1 MTRATQIA
9 ILDANNA
16 RCKEIMISKS
26 NDYANE
32 DVLSNFKLVAKL
44 EGSTPVKD
52 IFGHIANKVVRLGNL
67 LGNDKSPLNESV
79 SDSASDLINYLHL
92 LTMAIQEGEVLKSD
106 PYTSS
111 QNENFDN
118 FLKGPIDPYHIH
130 LPILSGVNPYHIIE
144 TATKTEAPIQAKLNS
159 HIKNFKLKLDADNER
174 LNNPPKTVFEF
185 PKSKIDKND
194 PFAIPADYD
203 KFTEDEK
210 ADFLFDYLH
219 IKQGKHVNVD
229 VENHMTLNKKTKN
242 AITDNMNGK
251 IIPFCDVDKN
261 YRDELDPKN
270 YPKGP
275 VTTKT
280 EAPTVNHI
288 SQVEKT
294 KLAHEKKS
302 GILSGFDQNGCGRV

>member
-44 EGSTPVKD
+44 EGSTPIKD

-118 FLKGPIDPYHIH
+118 FLKGP
-130 LPILSGVNPYHIIE
+130 
-144 TATKTEAPIQAKLNS
+144 TA
-159 HIKNFKLKLDADNER
+159 
-174 LNNPPKTVFEF
+174 
-185 PKSKIDKND
+185 
-194 PFAIPADYD
+194 
-203 KFTEDEK
+203 
-210 ADFLFDYLH
+210 
-219 IKQGKHVNVD
+219 
-229 VENHMTLNKKTKN
+229 
-242 AITDNMNGK
+242 
-251 IIPFCDVDKN
+251 
-261 YRDELDPKN
+261 
-270 YPKGP
+270 
-275 VTTKT
+275 TKT

>member
-1 MTRATQIA
+1 MTRETQIA

-44 EGSTPVKD
+44 EGSTPIKD

-118 FLKGPIDPYHIH
+118 FLKGP
-130 LPILSGVNPYHIIE
+130 
-144 TATKTEAPIQAKLNS
+144 TA
-159 HIKNFKLKLDADNER
+159 
-174 LNNPPKTVFEF
+174 
-185 PKSKIDKND
+185 
-194 PFAIPADYD
+194 
-203 KFTEDEK
+203 
-210 ADFLFDYLH
+210 
-219 IKQGKHVNVD
+219 
-229 VENHMTLNKKTKN
+229 
-242 AITDNMNGK
+242 
-251 IIPFCDVDKN
+251 
-261 YRDELDPKN
+261 
-270 YPKGP
+270 
-275 VTTKT
+275 TKT

>member
-118 FLKGPIDPYHIH
+118 FLKGP
-130 LPILSGVNPYHIIE
+130 
-144 TATKTEAPIQAKLNS
+144 TA
-159 HIKNFKLKLDADNER
+159 
-174 LNNPPKTVFEF
+174 
-185 PKSKIDKND
+185 
-194 PFAIPADYD
+194 
-203 KFTEDEK
+203 
-210 ADFLFDYLH
+210 
-219 IKQGKHVNVD
+219 
-229 VENHMTLNKKTKN
+229 
-242 AITDNMNGK
+242 
-251 IIPFCDVDKN
+251 
-261 YRDELDPKN
+261 
-270 YPKGP
+270 
-275 VTTKT
+275 TKT

>member
-1 MTRATQIA
+1 MNRETQIA

-67 LGNDKSPLNESV
+67 LGNDKIPNHESI
-79 SDSASDLINYLHL
+79 DDTLIDMVCYCQLMLMAREEAL
-92 LTMAIQEGEVLKSD
+92 LTPGQFFYTSEL
-106 PYTSS
+106 YTSS

-118 FLKGPIDPYHIH
+118 FLKGP
-130 LPILSGVNPYHIIE
+130 
-144 TATKTEAPIQAKLNS
+144 TA
-159 HIKNFKLKLDADNER
+159 
-174 LNNPPKTVFEF
+174 
-185 PKSKIDKND
+185 
-194 PFAIPADYD
+194 
-203 KFTEDEK
+203 
-210 ADFLFDYLH
+210 
-219 IKQGKHVNVD
+219 
-229 VENHMTLNKKTKN
+229 
-242 AITDNMNGK
+242 
-251 IIPFCDVDKN
+251 
-261 YRDELDPKN
+261 
-270 YPKGP
+270 
-275 VTTKT
+275 TKT

>member
-1 MTRATQIA
+1 MTRETQIA

-44 EGSTPVKD
+44 EGSTTVKD

-118 FLKGPIDPYHIH
+118 FLKGP
-130 LPILSGVNPYHIIE
+130 
-144 TATKTEAPIQAKLNS
+144 TA
-159 HIKNFKLKLDADNER
+159 
-174 LNNPPKTVFEF
+174 
-185 PKSKIDKND
+185 
-194 PFAIPADYD
+194 
-203 KFTEDEK
+203 
-210 ADFLFDYLH
+210 
-219 IKQGKHVNVD
+219 
-229 VENHMTLNKKTKN
+229 
-242 AITDNMNGK
+242 
-251 IIPFCDVDKN
+251 
-261 YRDELDPKN
+261 
-270 YPKGP
+270 
-275 VTTKT
+275 TKT

>member
-1 MTRATQIA
+1 MNRETQIA

-67 LGNDKSPLNESV
+67 LGNDKIPNHESI
-79 SDSASDLINYLHL
+79 DDTLIDMVCYCQLMLMAREEAL
-92 LTMAIQEGEVLKSD
+92 LTPGQFFYTSEL
-106 PYTSS
+106 YTSS

-118 FLKGPIDPYHIH
+118 FLKGPTDPYQIH
-130 LPILSGVNPYHIIE
+130 LPKYPGINPGINSWLNID
-144 TATKTEAPIQAKLNS
+144 TA
-159 HIKNFKLKLDADNER
+159 
-174 LNNPPKTVFEF
+174 
-185 PKSKIDKND
+185 
-194 PFAIPADYD
+194 
-203 KFTEDEK
+203 
-210 ADFLFDYLH
+210 
-219 IKQGKHVNVD
+219 
-229 VENHMTLNKKTKN
+229 
-242 AITDNMNGK
+242 
-251 IIPFCDVDKN
+251 
-261 YRDELDPKN
+261 
-270 YPKGP
+270 
-275 VTTKT
+275 TKT

>member
-44 EGSTPVKD
+44 EGSTPIKD

-118 FLKGPIDPYHIH
+118 FLKGPTEPYHIH
-130 LPILSGVNPYHIIE
+130 LGKLPGVNPYRKIE
-144 TATKTEAPIQAKLNS
+144 T
-159 HIKNFKLKLDADNER
+159 
-174 LNNPPKTVFEF
+174 
-185 PKSKIDKND
+185 
-194 PFAIPADYD
+194 
-203 KFTEDEK
+203 
-210 ADFLFDYLH
+210 
-219 IKQGKHVNVD
+219 
-229 VENHMTLNKKTKN
+229 
-242 AITDNMNGK
+242 
-251 IIPFCDVDKN
+251 N
-261 YRDELDPKN
+261 YHANLQE
-270 YPKGP
+270 
-275 VTTKT
+275 
-280 EAPTVNHI
+280 PTVNHI
-288 SQVEKT
+288 SQTDKT

>member
-1 MTRATQIA
+1 MTRETQIA

-118 FLKGPIDPYHIH
+118 FLKGPTDPYNIH
-130 LPILSGVNPYHIIE
+130 LPKYPGINPGINSWLNIE
-144 TATKTEAPIQAKLNS
+144 TA
-159 HIKNFKLKLDADNER
+159 
-174 LNNPPKTVFEF
+174 
-185 PKSKIDKND
+185 
-194 PFAIPADYD
+194 
-203 KFTEDEK
+203 
-210 ADFLFDYLH
+210 
-219 IKQGKHVNVD
+219 
-229 VENHMTLNKKTKN
+229 
-242 AITDNMNGK
+242 
-251 IIPFCDVDKN
+251 
-261 YRDELDPKN
+261 
-270 YPKGP
+270 
-275 VTTKT
+275 TKT

>member
-44 EGSTPVKD
+44 EGSTPIKD

-118 FLKGPIDPYHIH
+118 FLKGPTDPYQIH
-130 LPILSGVNPYHIIE
+130 LPRLSGVNPYHIIE
-144 TATKTEAPIQAKLNS
+144 TATKTEAP
-159 HIKNFKLKLDADNER
+159 
-174 LNNPPKTVFEF
+174 
-185 PKSKIDKND
+185 
-194 PFAIPADYD
+194 
-203 KFTEDEK
+203 
-210 ADFLFDYLH
+210 
-219 IKQGKHVNVD
+219 
-229 VENHMTLNKKTKN
+229 
-242 AITDNMNGK
+242 
-251 IIPFCDVDKN
+251 
-261 YRDELDPKN
+261 
-270 YPKGP
+270 
-275 VTTKT
+275 
-280 EAPTVNHI
+280 TVNNI

>member
-1 MTRATQIA
+1 MTRETQIA

-118 FLKGPIDPYHIH
+118 FLKGP
-130 LPILSGVNPYHIIE
+130 
-144 TATKTEAPIQAKLNS
+144 TA
-159 HIKNFKLKLDADNER
+159 
-174 LNNPPKTVFEF
+174 
-185 PKSKIDKND
+185 
-194 PFAIPADYD
+194 
-203 KFTEDEK
+203 
-210 ADFLFDYLH
+210 
-219 IKQGKHVNVD
+219 
-229 VENHMTLNKKTKN
+229 
-242 AITDNMNGK
+242 
-251 IIPFCDVDKN
+251 
-261 YRDELDPKN
+261 
-270 YPKGP
+270 
-275 VTTKT
+275 TKT

>member
-44 EGSTPVKD
+44 EGSTPIKD

-118 FLKGPIDPYHIH
+118 FLKGPTDPYQIH
-130 LPILSGVNPYHIIE
+130 LPRLSGVNPYCIIE
-144 TATKTEAPIQAKLNS
+144 TE
-159 HIKNFKLKLDADNER
+159 
-174 LNNPPKTVFEF
+174 
-185 PKSKIDKND
+185 
-194 PFAIPADYD
+194 
-203 KFTEDEK
+203 
-210 ADFLFDYLH
+210 
-219 IKQGKHVNVD
+219 
-229 VENHMTLNKKTKN
+229 
-242 AITDNMNGK
+242 
-251 IIPFCDVDKN
+251 
-261 YRDELDPKN
+261 
-270 YPKGP
+270 
-275 VTTKT
+275 TKT

>member
-44 EGSTPVKD
+44 EGSTPIKD

-118 FLKGPIDPYHIH
+118 FLKGPTDPYQTH
-130 LPILSGVNPYHIIE
+130 LPILSGVNPYRIIE
-144 TATKTEAPIQAKLNS
+144 TA
-159 HIKNFKLKLDADNER
+159 
-174 LNNPPKTVFEF
+174 
-185 PKSKIDKND
+185 
-194 PFAIPADYD
+194 
-203 KFTEDEK
+203 
-210 ADFLFDYLH
+210 
-219 IKQGKHVNVD
+219 
-229 VENHMTLNKKTKN
+229 
-242 AITDNMNGK
+242 
-251 IIPFCDVDKN
+251 
-261 YRDELDPKN
+261 
-270 YPKGP
+270 
-275 VTTKT
+275 TKT

>member
-67 LGNDKSPLNESV
+67 LGNDKIPNHESI
-79 SDSASDLINYLHL
+79 DDTLIDMVCYCQLMLMAREEAL
-92 LTMAIQEGEVLKSD
+92 LTPGQFFYTSEL
-106 PYTSS
+106 YTSS

-118 FLKGPIDPYHIH
+118 FLKGP
-130 LPILSGVNPYHIIE
+130 
-144 TATKTEAPIQAKLNS
+144 T
-159 HIKNFKLKLDADNER
+159 
-174 LNNPPKTVFEF
+174 
-185 PKSKIDKND
+185 
-194 PFAIPADYD
+194 
-203 KFTEDEK
+203 
-210 ADFLFDYLH
+210 
-219 IKQGKHVNVD
+219 
-229 VENHMTLNKKTKN
+229 
-242 AITDNMNGK
+242 
-251 IIPFCDVDKN
+251 
-261 YRDELDPKN
+261 
-270 YPKGP
+270 
-275 VTTKT
+275 TTKT
-280 EAPTVNHI
+280 ESPTVNHI